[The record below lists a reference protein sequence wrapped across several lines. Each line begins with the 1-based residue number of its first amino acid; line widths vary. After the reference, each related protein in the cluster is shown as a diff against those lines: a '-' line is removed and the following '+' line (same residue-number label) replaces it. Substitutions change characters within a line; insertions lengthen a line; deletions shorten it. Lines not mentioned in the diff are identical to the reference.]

1 MAKEKYSKIVLIPVE
16 YPNQILLY
24 YFQVN
29 IMGEKAFMRNP
40 YLFGYLPFVTV
51 LFYAFIFG
59 VYLVGVSID
68 FFQAIGLYEGMREFL
83 SDFQLRIFLL
93 VIYGLF
99 FFMFFSALK
108 LIGETIHNSA
118 MLFFS
123 KDLEGKSY
131 IEARAGSII
140 YFGGAIV
147 TAVGIHSIQLMGILF
162 IMTTIIYFIYT
173 VFKLSK
179 FMSVPSMIGLI
190 AFEVIAWGILLSGVI
205 YILLKLYNGVLASLP
220 L

>member
-1 MAKEKYSKIVLIPVE
+1 
-16 YPNQILLY
+16 
-24 YFQVN
+24 
-29 IMGEKAFMRNP
+29 MRNP
-40 YLFGYLPFVTV
+40 YLFGYLPFLTV

-68 FFQAIGLYEGMREFL
+68 FFHAIGLYDGMREFL
-83 SDFQLRIFLL
+83 SDVQLRMFLL
-93 VIYGLF
+93 VIYALF

-131 IEARAGSII
+131 AETRTGSVI
-140 YFGGAIV
+140 YFAGAII
-147 TAVGIHSIQLMGILF
+147 TAVGIHSIQLMAILF
-162 IMTTIIYFIYT
+162 LLTTIVYFIFT
-173 VFKLSK
+173 VFKLSQ

-190 AFEVIAWGILLSGVI
+190 AFEVIAWGILISSVI